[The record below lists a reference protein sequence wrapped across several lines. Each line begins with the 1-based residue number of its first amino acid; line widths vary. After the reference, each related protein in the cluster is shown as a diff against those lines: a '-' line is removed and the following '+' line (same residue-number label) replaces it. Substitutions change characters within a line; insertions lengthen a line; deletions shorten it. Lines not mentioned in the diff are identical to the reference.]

1 MQNVIKLVA
10 RELPNGGAQIG
21 CFVQG
26 LGATQAASPAELGP
40 EGGQRDDVGGA
51 VGTGGH
57 GAVIYTRVPV
67 SMLSPILR
75 TVAAHGLFRA
85 GDRVIVAV
93 SGGPDSMALLH
104 ALWELAPRLA
114 LHLEVAGVDHG
125 LRAGAAA
132 ELDLVATRA
141 GALDLPFHR
150 LVVDVAGERRRAR
163 GSIQEVARRV
173 RLRALAE
180 LADRRGAQR
189 VALGHQADD
198 QAETLLLRIVRGTG
212 VAGLRGIPYWRA
224 PFVRPLLDVRR
235 AEVLRYLRRRSI
247 PFAEDPSNA
256 DARFTRARVRH
267 RLLPILAEEN
277 PRIVEGLL
285 ALAESARRAGHAEAP
300 GEDGDGQEDSP
311 LPRQVRAVVRRL
323 AARGGSA
330 SVDLQGGR
338 RVEVVY
344 GRVRVVPGRPA
355 AKPLADASPEPLTIS
370 GPGTYRWPPYG
381 SIELRFDT
389 GTSNREPAFDADR
402 LQWPLVLRA
411 RRSGDRMRPRG
422 GSGRRRLSD
431 LMIDAKIARRER
443 AGLPVLATA
452 AGEVLFVPG
461 LRPAEVARP
470 TNETRR
476 RLLVVCRPEIGAGAL
491 GVPGGR
497 TVEDV

>member
-1 MQNVIKLVA
+1 
-10 RELPNGGAQIG
+10 
-21 CFVQG
+21 
-26 LGATQAASPAELGP
+26 
-40 EGGQRDDVGGA
+40 
-51 VGTGGH
+51 
-57 GAVIYTRVPV
+57 
-67 SMLSPILR
+67 MLSPILR

-104 ALWELAPRLA
+104 ALWELAPRLG

-125 LRAGAAA
+125 LRATAAA

-141 GALDLPFHR
+141 RALDLPFHR
-150 LVVDVAGERRRAR
+150 LSVDVAGERRRAR

-180 LADRRGAQR
+180 LAARRGAQR

-212 VAGLRGIPYWRA
+212 VAGLRGIPYWRQ

-235 AEVLRYLRRRSI
+235 AEILRYLRRRSI

-267 RLLPILAEEN
+267 HLLPVLAEEN

-285 ALAESARRAGHAEAP
+285 ALAESARTAGLVGSPSAD
-300 GEDGDGQEDSP
+300 GEGQQDPP

-323 AARGGSA
+323 AVRGGSA
-330 SVDLQGGR
+330 AVDLEGGR

-344 GRVRVVPGRPA
+344 GRVRVVPRPPA
-355 AKPLADASPEPLTIS
+355 PKPVAVASPEPLTVS
-370 GPGTYRWPPYG
+370 SPGTYRWPPYG
-381 SIELRFDT
+381 SIDIRLET
-389 GTSNREPAFDADR
+389 AASNGEPSFDADR

-422 GSGRRRLSD
+422 GAGHRRLSD
-431 LMIDAKIARRER
+431 LMIDAKIARGER

-461 LRPAEVARP
+461 LRPAEVGRP
-470 TNETRR
+470 THETRR
-476 RLLVVCRPEIGAGAL
+476 RVWVVCHPEIVAGAL
-491 GVPGGR
+491 GVTGQR
-497 TVEDV
+497 TGEDV